1 MKENK
6 IDTPRKIYIF
16 LVLVTLVVVLIFAQ
30 GIIIPFILAI
40 LFWFMIRV
48 IKNLLSKVRFIKR
61 WPQWLLTAI
70 SSLIL
75 LSFLFLTVEMI
86 SVNISQL
93 SKTLPVYEENISK
106 ITQSVK
112 NRFDIDFSG
121 MLSDFAQDLNFGEI
135 LSKIF
140 STLTSLFGDAAMVL
154 IYLIF
159 LLIEESTFPRKL
171 KAMYPDAQ
179 THEKMRQLVKKI
191 DRSVSHYIALKTLMS
206 LLTGI
211 LSYFVLLIIGVDAP
225 VFWAFLI
232 FVLNFIPT
240 IGSLI
245 ATLFPT
251 IFALLQFGEITPGIL
266 ILVIVGT
273 IQLFV
278 GNFLE
283 PRLMGNSLN
292 ISPLVVLLTLTL
304 WGLMW
309 GIPGMLLSVPITV
322 ILIIIMSEFEDT
334 RLIAVLL
341 SRNGNLGEKNKSN
354 E

>member
-1 MKENK
+1 MDAAK
-6 IDTPRKIYIF
+6 KIYIF
-16 LVLVTLVVVLIFAQ
+16 LVIVVLVVVLIYAQ

-48 IKNLLSKVRFIKR
+48 IKKLLSKIRFIRK
-61 WPQWLLTAI
+61 WPNWILTTLSAVI
-70 SSLIL
+70 M
-75 LSFLFLTVEMI
+75 LSFLFLTVELI
-86 SVNISQL
+86 TVNIRQL
-93 SKTLPVYEENISK
+93 SNTLPAYEENINKVTESIK
-106 ITQSVK
+106 GS
-112 NRFDIDFSG
+112 FDIDFSE
-121 MLSDFAQDLNFGEI
+121 MMNDFTKDLNFGEI

-140 STLTSLFGDAAMVL
+140 STLTSLFGDASMVL
-154 IYLIF
+154 IYLLF

-171 KAMYPDAQ
+171 KAMYPDARK
-179 THEKMRQLVKKI
+179 HGKMKELVRKI
-191 DRSVSHYIALKTLMS
+191 DRSVSNYIALKTLVS

-211 LSYFVLLIIGVDAP
+211 LSYFVLLIMGIDAP

-251 IFALLQFGEITPGIL
+251 VFAVLQFGEITPAIL
-266 ILVIVGT
+266 ILIIVGA
-273 IQLFV
+273 IQLIV
-278 GNFLE
+278 GNIIE

-322 ILIIIMSEFEDT
+322 ILIIIMSEFEET
-334 RLIAVLL
+334 KPIAILL
-341 SRNGNLGEKNKSN
+341 SKDGKLGE
-354 E
+354 

>member
-1 MKENK
+1 MDATK
-6 IDTPRKIYIF
+6 RIYIF
-16 LVLVTLVVVLIFAQ
+16 LIIVTLVVVLIYAQ

-48 IKNLLSKVRFIKR
+48 IKKLLSKIRYIKR
-61 WPQWLLTAI
+61 SPDWLLTTI

-93 SKTLPVYEENISK
+93 SGTLPEYEENINK
-106 ITQSVK
+106 VTQSIK

-121 MLSDFAQDLNFGEI
+121 MMTDFTKDLNFGEI

-140 STLTSLFGDAAMVL
+140 STLTGLFGDASMVL

-159 LLIEESTFPRKL
+159 LLIEEPTFPRKL
-171 KAMYPDAQ
+171 KAMYPHPLKHDR
-179 THEKMRQLVKKI
+179 MRQLVKKI
-191 DRSVSHYIALKTLMS
+191 DRSVSNYIALKTFVS
-206 LLTGI
+206 LLTGF
-211 LSYFVLLIIGVDAP
+211 LSYLVLLLIGVDAP

-251 IFALLQFGEITPGIL
+251 VFALLQFGDITPALLIL
-266 ILVIVGT
+266 IIVGI

-334 RLIAVLL
+334 KPIAILL
-341 SRNGNLGEKNKSN
+341 SRNGKLSEKNKSN

>member
-1 MKENK
+1 MDASK
-6 IDTPRKIYIF
+6 KIYIF
-16 LVLVTLVVVLIFAQ
+16 LVVVVLVVVLIYAQ

-48 IKNLLSKVRFIKR
+48 IKRVLSKIRFVKN
-61 WPQWLLTAI
+61 WPRWLLTTL
-70 SSLIL
+70 SSFIL

-86 SVNISQL
+86 SINISQL
-93 SKTLPVYEENISK
+93 SNTLPKYEENVNKVTALIQGK
-106 ITQSVK
+106 
-112 NRFDIDFSG
+112 FDIDFSG
-121 MLSDFAQDLNFGEI
+121 MVNDFARDLNFGEI

-140 STLTSLFGDAAMVL
+140 STLTSLFGDASMVL

-171 KAMYPDAQ
+171 KAMYPDGQ
-179 THEKMRQLVKKI
+179 KHKKTHQMVKKI
-191 DRSVSHYIALKTLMS
+191 DRSVSNYIALKTLVS
-206 LLTGI
+206 LLTGF
-211 LSYFVLLIIGVDAP
+211 LSYIVLLLIGVDAP
-225 VFWAFLI
+225 IFWAFLI

-245 ATLFPT
+245 ATLFPAV
-251 IFALLQFGEITPGIL
+251 FAILQFGEITPA
-266 ILVIVGT
+266 ILVLTIVGA
-273 IQLFV
+273 IQLIV
-278 GNFLE
+278 GNIIE

-322 ILIIIMSEFEDT
+322 ILIIIMSEFEET
-334 RLIAVLL
+334 KPIAILL
-341 SRNGNLGEKNKSN
+341 SKDGKLGE
-354 E
+354 